1 MNKEGIMGDYR
12 KGTWEDVTD
21 DCVVSMAHNSGG
33 LCAFVQHQ
41 GHRIAWLG
49 TRLNVEDKN
58 DPRYRVTECLSTV
71 ESGGIKVELF
81 IPDPEPVIAY
91 KTVIEVDGEW
101 VSTFAG
107 SLRGGPF
114 DELTYRIGETTTS
127 TRGTGIHCADTL
139 KVAKRNYPPANS
151 DDRREG
157 FDRKDGRVVILKVEG
172 IGAKGEAS
180 CMTYRESVV
189 FPSVKVLSVA
199 WEEEK
204 KEEWVN
210 VTGECKVRT
219 YNFPTLGSWFAL
231 EHKGSAVAHLGA
243 ETKILTRDNYRITLD
258 DFGKGNNDHPGHIK
272 VEKRN
277 D

>member
-1 MNKEGIMGDYR
+1 MEDNR
-12 KGTWEDVTD
+12 KGTWEDVTGDCTVD
-21 DCVVSMAHNSGG
+21 DTGVAG
-33 LCAFVQHQ
+33 FVEVRYDGVTVGWL
-41 GHRIAWLG
+41 GHR
-49 TRLNVEDKN
+49 
-58 DPRYRVTECLSTV
+58 V
-71 ESGGIKVELF
+71 ESSKFQENYRMTSSLDPEDARDGDCGAFMVEHF

-91 KTVIEVDGEW
+91 KAVIERDGEW

-204 KEEWVN
+204 KEEWVD
-210 VTGECKVRT
+210 VTKECKLELWAEGGG
-219 YNFPTLGSWFAL
+219 YNVNIKHNGSWVFF
-231 EHKGSAVAHLGA
+231 LGPTTNDPKVSGYRVTFPQCG
-243 ETKILTRDNYRITLD
+243 TKDTHTGTFKI
-258 DFGKGNNDHPGHIK
+258 
-272 VEKRN
+272 EKRN